1 MKLNSGK
8 TVRRLGCLLLV
19 ATGFAIPSA
28 TFAQTTGSQGASS
41 TPARRLTLQEAL
53 ALADR
58 QNLDIAAA
66 RLRRMVSLAGI
77 TIAGER
83 PNPTVSFGATRD
95 TPHESLFFDL
105 PVELGGKRS
114 TRMEQ
119 AKQEVSLTEVEIS
132 TVGRQVRHDVRD
144 AFFAAVLGASIVDQQ
159 AKLVELA
166 TKLRDIAKSR
176 FDAGDVPQLEVM
188 QADLELARAQ
198 ADLEVARQE
207 AKIVFGKLAAL
218 LNEPAGT
225 TWELVTPL
233 DTMPEQM
240 GLLDLISRATGA
252 NPELQHLAQE
262 LKVEQARQ
270 KAFQAERVPELTLE
284 GGADFNSPPDFKV
297 GARGQLT
304 VGIPVFTRMQGE
316 LAQSAA
322 TQKLIE
328 GETLAT
334 QRSVAGDVEVAFNEF
349 NARVTEVR
357 LYRETVI
364 PAGRKLEDL
373 AEQSYGAGRTSILAV
388 LDAQRNVQQNERDYL
403 QSLFELQQAFAEL
416 EQIVGVPLD

>member
-1 MKLNSGK
+1 MKLASGK
-8 TVRRLGCLLLV
+8 TVRRLGCLLL
-19 ATGFAIPSA
+19 AAIGFAIPVA
-28 TFAQTTGSQGASS
+28 TFAQTTGSQGATS

-53 ALADR
+53 AIADR

-66 RLRRMVSLAGI
+66 RLKRMVSLAGI

-105 PVELGGKRS
+105 PVELGGKRR
-114 TRMEQ
+114 TRMDQ
-119 AKQEVSLTEVEIS
+119 ARQEVTLTEVEIS
-132 TVGRQVRHDVRD
+132 TVSRQVRHDVRD
-144 AFFAAVLGASIVDQQ
+144 AFFAAALGASIVDQQ
-159 AKLVELA
+159 SKLVELG

-176 FDAGDVPQLEVM
+176 FDAGDIPQLEVM
-188 QADLELARAQ
+188 QADLELSRAQ
-198 ADLEVARQE
+198 ADLEVSRQE
-207 AKIVFGKLAAL
+207 AKIAFGKLAAL

-225 TWELVTPL
+225 SWELVTPL
-233 DTMPEQM
+233 DTLPEQI

-262 LKVEQARQ
+262 LKVEQARE
-270 KAFQAERVPELTLE
+270 KMFRAERVPELTLE
-284 GGADFNSPPDFKV
+284 GGADFNSPPDFQV

-304 VGIPVFTRMQGE
+304 VGVPVFTRMQGE
-316 LAQSAA
+316 IAQSAA

-334 QRSVAGDVEVAFNEF
+334 QRSVAGNVEVAFNEF
-349 NARVTEVR
+349 NAKLTEVR

-373 AEQSYGAGRTSILAV
+373 AEQSYTAGRTSILSV
-388 LDAQRNVQQNERDYL
+388 LDAQRTVQQNEREYL

>member
-1 MKLNSGK
+1 MIRGL
-8 TVRRLGCLLLV
+8 RCLALV
-19 ATGFAIPSA
+19 AVGCTLPIGLYAQATPGQVGDSA
-28 TFAQTTGSQGASS
+28 SG
-41 TPARRLTLQEAL
+41 RRLTLQEAL
-53 ALADR
+53 SLADR

-66 RLRRMVSLAGI
+66 RLKKMVSLAGI

-114 TRMEQ
+114 TRIEQ
-119 AKQEVSLTEVEIS
+119 ARQEVSLTDIEIS
-132 TVGRQVRHDVRD
+132 TVSRQVRHDVRN
-144 AFFAAVLGASIVDQQ
+144 AFFAAALGASTVHQQ
-159 AKLVELA
+159 QKLVDLA
-166 TKLRDIAKSR
+166 TRLRDIAKSR

-188 QADLELARAQ
+188 QADLELSRAQ

-207 AKIVFGKLAAL
+207 ARVAFGKLAAL

-233 DTMPEQM
+233 DSMPEQV
-240 GLLDLISRATGA
+240 GLQDLVSRATAA

-262 LKVEQARQ
+262 LKVEQARE
-270 KAFQAERVPELTLE
+270 KVFRAERVPDVTLE
-284 GGADFNSPPDFKV
+284 GGADFNSPPDFQV
-297 GARGQLT
+297 GARGQVT
-304 VGIPVFTRMQGE
+304 VGVPVFTRMQGE

-334 QRSVAGDVEVAFNEF
+334 QRSVAGDVETAFNEF
-349 NARVTEVR
+349 NARLTEVR
-357 LYRETVI
+357 LYRDTVI

-373 AEQSYGAGRTSILAV
+373 AEQSYSAGKTSILAV

-403 QSLFELQQAFAEL
+403 QSLYELQQAFAEL

>member
-1 MKLNSGK
+1 MKGL
-8 TVRRLGCLLLV
+8 RCLLLV
-19 ATGFAIPSA
+19 AAGVAFPIAMLAQAAGNQGGSA
-28 TFAQTTGSQGASS
+28 T
-41 TPARRLTLQEAL
+41 PLRRLTLQEAL
-53 ALADR
+53 TLADR

-66 RLRRMVSLAGI
+66 RLKRMVSLAGI
-77 TIAGER
+77 TIASER

-114 TRMEQ
+114 TRMEE
-119 AKQEVSLTEVEIS
+119 ARQEVSLTEVEIS
-132 TVGRQVRHDVRD
+132 TVGRQVRRDVRE
-144 AFFAAVLGASIVDQQ
+144 AFFTAALGASIVDQQ

-207 AKIVFGKLAAL
+207 AKIAFGKLAAL

-233 DTMPEQM
+233 DTMPEQF

-262 LKVEQARQ
+262 LKVEQARE
-270 KAFQAERVPELTLE
+270 KMFRAERVPELSLE
-284 GGADFNSPPDFKV
+284 GGADFNSPPDFHV

-334 QRSVAGDVEVAFNEF
+334 RRSVAGDVEIAFNEF
-349 NARVTEVR
+349 NAKLTEVR

-364 PAGRKLEDL
+364 PAGRKLQDL
-373 AEQSYGAGRTSILAV
+373 AEQSYSAGRTSILAV